1 VQELSRQVNA
11 RFELKTTDRDLKRMG
26 RDDMARQLTEQ
37 AEAKIQAIDLSDGAK
52 YLQPDWGAKSVA
64 DWARQKFLLKL
75 DPAELVG
82 KDEAEIIDLIRRS
95 VRAIYR
101 HKEETFPVQV
111 AVANFLGDRGPAGG
125 RNYDRAGL
133 YAWARYRFPG
143 LAEGLSEEAFRTE
156 SKGKLT
162 ELLLDV
168 SKKYMPALD
177 QEAIDARL
185 GDTFEGTEKSEA
197 GDAAELVEWAKSQLK
212 LDVPAEALT
221 GVTEERARQVLWNA
235 YDDKYRPE
243 MRGLERSLLLARL
256 DEAWKKH
263 LLTMDHLRSTVGLR
277 GYAQEDPKTVYKREG
292 MQEFDQMWVGVQDR
306 ITDAVFRMEE
316 EEGFQETVGV
326 AIHEAAPRAVAAP
339 VNGDGVSTNG
349 PASDKKPE
357 PIRNTGERVG
367 RNDPCPCGSGKKYKN
382 CHMRQQAGPAG
393 AKR

>member
-1 VQELSRQVNA
+1 VLDMIDQQIESAVTKYLDDEYGAASFAEFAANRLGIEFEAADFKTGTFEEAAQLTKDRAVRNVPTFLQEATDENLPSDVDEAEWQWQELSRQVNA

-26 RDDMARQLTEQ
+26 RDDLARQLTEQ

-111 AVANFLGDRGPAGG
+111 AVANFMGDRGPAGG

-156 SKGKLT
+156 SKGRLT

-185 GDTFEGTEKSEA
+185 ADTFEGAERSEA
-197 GDAAELVEWAKSQLK
+197 GDAAELVEWAKTQLK
-212 LDVPAEALT
+212 LDV
-221 GVTEERARQVLWNA
+221 
-235 YDDKYRPE
+235 
-243 MRGLERSLLLARL
+243 
-256 DEAWKKH
+256 
-263 LLTMDHLRSTVGLR
+263 
-277 GYAQEDPKTVYKREG
+277 
-292 MQEFDQMWVGVQDR
+292 
-306 ITDAVFRMEE
+306 
-316 EEGFQETVGV
+316 
-326 AIHEAAPRAVAAP
+326 
-339 VNGDGVSTNG
+339 
-349 PASDKKPE
+349 
-357 PIRNTGERVG
+357 
-367 RNDPCPCGSGKKYKN
+367 
-382 CHMRQQAGPAG
+382 
-393 AKR
+393 